1 MGRKEMNYKLIA
13 LDIDGTLINS
23 SHQLTD
29 GVKNA
34 IQEAKKKG
42 VKVVLCTGRP
52 LKGVE
57 KFLEE
62 LNLKESGDYAATFN
76 GALVQDTFTKNPV
89 SHLTLGY
96 DDLIDLYNLSL
107 ELGSRSHFYD
117 TKTVYTFNK
126 DISDYTILECYL
138 TGAHLNSTTLEEVPK
153 DIAMSKF
160 MMIDHPE
167 IIDECIKKIPKSYFE
182 KYTIVRSTPSFLEF
196 LNPKANKGA
205 GIELLAKEL
214 GIKQEEVIC
223 VGDAGNDKH
232 MIEYAGLGV
241 AMGNANDDIKDLADY
256 ITLSN
261 DEDGVAH
268 VIKKFIL
275 DER

>member
-1 MGRKEMNYKLIA
+1 MNYKLIA

-23 SHQLTD
+23 SHQLTE
-29 GVKNA
+29 GVKES
-34 IQEAKKKG
+34 IRRAKEKG

-57 KFLEE
+57 KFLDE

-96 DDLIDLYNLSL
+96 NDLVDLYNLSL

>member
-1 MGRKEMNYKLIA
+1 MSYKLIA

-29 GVKNA
+29 GVKRA
-34 IQEAKKKG
+34 IKKAKEKG

-57 KFLEE
+57 QFLDE
-62 LNLKESGDYAATFN
+62 LNLKEEGDYAATFN
-76 GALVQDTFTKNPV
+76 GALVQDTFTENPI
-89 SHLTLGY
+89 SHLTLKY
-96 DDLIDLYNLSL
+96 EDLIDLYNLSL
-107 ELGSRSHFYD
+107 EVGCRSHFYD
-117 TKTVYTFNK
+117 TKTLYTFNK
-126 DISDYTILECYL
+126 DISDYTVLESQL
-138 TGAHLNSTTLEEVPK
+138 TGAHLNFATLDEISK
-153 DIAMSKF
+153 DISMSKF

-167 IIDECIKKIPKSYFE
+167 ILDECIKKIPKKYYE

-196 LNPKANKGA
+196 LNPKANKGS
-205 GIELLAKEL
+205 GISLLADEL
-214 GIKQEEVIC
+214 GITKDEIIC

-241 AMGNANDDIKDLADY
+241 AMGNATEEIKELADY

-261 DEDGVAH
+261 NEDGVAH
-268 VIKKFIL
+268 VINKFIL
-275 DER
+275 EER

>member
-1 MGRKEMNYKLIA
+1 MSYKLIA

-29 GVKNA
+29 GVKKA
-34 IQEAKKKG
+34 IKKAKEKG
-42 VKVVLCTGRP
+42 VKIVLCTGRP

-57 KFLEE
+57 QFLDE
-62 LNLKESGDYAATFN
+62 LNLKEEGDYAATFN

-89 SHLTLGY
+89 SHLTLKY
-96 DDLIDLYNLSL
+96 EDLVDLYNLSL
-107 ELGSRSHFYD
+107 EVGSRSHFYD
-117 TKTVYTFNK
+117 TKTLYTFNK
-126 DISDYTILECYL
+126 DVSDYTVLESHL
-138 TGAHLNSTTLEEVPK
+138 TGAHLNVTTLDEIPK
-153 DIAMSKF
+153 DISMSKF

-167 IIDECIKKIPKSYFE
+167 ILNECIKKIPKKYYE
-182 KYTIVRSTPSFLEF
+182 KYTIVRSTPFFLEF
-196 LNPKANKGA
+196 LNPKANKGS
-205 GIELLAKEL
+205 GISLLANEL
-214 GIKQEEVIC
+214 GIKKDEVIC

-241 AMGNANDDIKDLADY
+241 AMGNATEEIKDLADY

-261 DEDGVAH
+261 NEDGVAH
-268 VIKKFIL
+268 VINKFIL